1 MENSSADPSH
11 TSVKIGDYQKI
22 VEKALTLLIAC
33 VISGISVYQFSVAI
47 FIYFLL
53 EELKN
58 RHLQLEILSK
68 KVAKLAGQQ
77 QEIGV
82 LGAKVAMILQ
92 RLERPTAEEARE
104 QEVLNCEP
112 VVPDKIEAEDRQ
124 PIEHTAPPLTDL
136 TEAGSPSALSF
147 PAAREQRPENGLQE
161 QTGISGPNNR
171 KPDCAEPP
179 RSCSSPHLKP
189 KAPQTDPALLPQHL
203 TSHTD
208 ARLARPCDQIYSSI
222 TRDQRFQD
230 ILKIP
235 YQLDLRNEPARED
248 LKPIVIDGSNVAMA
262 HGLNKF
268 FSCRGIAVAVEY
280 FWKLGHRN
288 ITVFVPHWRTGR
300 HPDATE
306 QHFLSQLR
314 ELGLL
319 AFTPSRTNLG
329 QRIASHDDRFLLHLA
344 EKTGGIIVT
353 NDNLREFV
361 TESVSWR
368 EIIARRLLQYTF
380 VGDIFMVP
388 DDPLGRH
395 GPRLGEF
402 LRREA
407 FLLHT
412 PPKLDAQSDVR
423 TFGHAIQS
431 RNSQGAQASPGA
443 PPRTRLL
450 QRKAL

>member
-11 TSVKIGDYQKI
+11 TSVKIGHYEKI

-33 VISGISVYQFSVAI
+33 VISGVSVYQFSVAI

-68 KVAKLAGQQ
+68 KVEKLAVQQ
-77 QEIGV
+77 QEKGV
-82 LGAKVAMILQ
+82 LGAKVAMISE
-92 RLERPTAEEARE
+92 RLERPTAEKARE
-104 QEVLNCEP
+104 KEVFNCEP

-124 PIEHTAPPLTDL
+124 PIEHKAPPLTDL

-161 QTGISGPNNR
+161 QTGFSGPNNK

-189 KAPQTDPALLPQHL
+189 KAPQTDPALPPQHL

-208 ARLARPCDQIYSSI
+208 ARLARPCDHIYSSI
-222 TRDQRFQD
+222 TWDQRFQD

-235 YQLDLRNEPARED
+235 YQLDLRNEPVREY
-248 LKPIVIDGSNVAMA
+248 LKHIVIDGNNVAMMC
-262 HGLNKF
+262 L
-268 FSCRGIAVAVEY
+268 I
-280 FWKLGHRN
+280 
-288 ITVFVPHWRTGR
+288 
-300 HPDATE
+300 
-306 QHFLSQLR
+306 
-314 ELGLL
+314 
-319 AFTPSRTNLG
+319 
-329 QRIASHDDRFLLHLA
+329 HLA

-361 TESVSWR
+361 SESVSFR
-368 EIIARRLLQYTF
+368 EIMSRRHLQYIF
-380 VGDIFMVP
+380 LGDIFMVP
-388 DDPLGRH
+388 DDPLGRQ
-395 GPRLGEF
+395 GPQLEDF
-402 LRREA
+402 LQREA

-412 PPKLDAQSDVR
+412 TPKLDSQPNVC
-423 TFGHAIQS
+423 TFGLAIQS
-431 RNSQGAQASPGA
+431 HNTQGALVLHTGPGFC
-443 PPRTRLL
+443 RETCSEGGLCESSSRILS
-450 QRKAL
+450 KT